1 MRHLKR
7 GRKLGRNAS
16 HRHAMFRNMA
26 ASLIR
31 TVRIDE
37 DADNAPKVAGRIV
50 TTVAKA
56 KELRPYV
63 EKLITLAKKAKPHEA
78 RAEEFATT
86 AERNSSEWKQ
96 WRDSDKWQ
104 QWAQAKAPAVDYRR
118 RAFALLRDQ
127 EAVEILFDELADR
140 FEDRQGGYTRI
151 VRLATVRLGDG
162 GEQALIEFVG
172 ERDRV
177 KARTAPTVVE
187 EAPAAEEPA
196 AAAEDEAP
204 ADEAASEEATA
215 EEESSEA
222 EEEKKEDAE

>member
-37 DADNAPKVAGRIV
+37 DAENAPKVAGRIV

-63 EKLITLAKKAKPHEA
+63 EKLITLAKKAKPHED

-86 AERNSSEWKQ
+86 AERNSSEWKK
-96 WRDSDKWQ
+96 WRESDQWQ

-187 EAPAAEEPA
+187 EEPAAPAAEE
-196 AAAEDEAP
+196 ETEAP
-204 ADEAASEEATA
+204 ADEVASEEATA
-215 EEESSEA
+215 EEESSAA